1 MALPSLG
8 ETYSLLADV
17 RTSDIK
23 RQRDEERRYRKDA
36 RRDQLK
42 AALLQPIVG
51 AVATTGLEIA
61 GNVASKVFLG
71 DKVKSFVNSEAGRNA
86 LSAARGNVVLKN
98 KIDAEHKLYAAP
110 DGINIWTNKIVDD
123 LIAQSGATKDDEK
136 AIIRSNVVHNKK
148 QNQESLQA
156 HIDDLEDKKLFFSTL
171 PTEEQIRA
179 RAKDKNTDNF
189 FAKSKIQKLLSKG
202 ASYLG
207 GKSIEEL
214 MERSTNLIL
223 TGSTDSKYAPE
234 IRETFKTSKGRQT
247 FINLITGTLS
257 GDDAAID
264 RAVVDLQNTPFYKAI
279 AEATGQSEENTIRF
293 TRLNAVLQAALEQ
306 ADNMG
311 IPDTVYQRMLEH
323 TEYKKVLED
332 RDPVAFENLFNKV
345 IFGSTDDIK
354 TLGSNLLVDEKFYNI
369 FNKLKTDKPEK
380 RKEFL
385 DLLVNENV
393 SFISTVLVRQAKED
407 FNLGFYSPAVIKGG
421 LKNFLADHITKGK
434 ITIDEE
440 SGILFM
446 KELSESDR
454 IAELQ
459 YHIKDVY
466 LDSRKDLDLTRG
478 VDIFSNLL
486 REQFDKIQ
494 ANEELSNIGKYDAAS
509 EGFTRARTS
518 LDKALIMHKDV
529 IKHDTYVDALR
540 ASEDLMNSM
549 FGDPQN
555 IVTGRFIPTGINAL
569 QASQN
574 KASQNN
580 NDSTYL
586 KSFLGQVESKLNS
599 QKDTVQKDTSL
610 PDEEKKPPSLL
621 KKPLKFLTD
630 NYPTD
635 LKGQIKFLGEEI
647 FGDDANAIKF
657 MERLIQQESRMG
669 QDPGTYNMSGKLGN
683 RGSIGVAQADEVAFN
698 QVQKKLNDPNSTI
711 YKYIKPFEE
720 AIGVDLRNIRYEDLK
735 EDILSVAIGRLYLMQ
750 HTEDPIPTEIKD
762 QGRYWKTNYN
772 TEAGAGTPE
781 QFVVNNQK

>member
-42 AALLQPIVG
+42 AALLQPLVG

-86 LSAARGNVVLKN
+86 LSAAKGNVLLKN
-98 KIDAEHKLYAAP
+98 KIDEEHKIYAAP
-110 DGINIWTNKIVDD
+110 NGINIWTNKIVDD

-136 AIIRSNVVHNKK
+136 AIIRSNVMHNKK

-156 HIDDLEDKKLFFSTL
+156 HIDDLEDKKLFLSTL

-189 FAKSKIQKLLSKG
+189 FAKSKIQKLLAKG

-234 IRETFKTSKGRQT
+234 IRETFKTSKGRQI
-247 FINLITGTLS
+247 FINLINGTLS

-264 RAVVDLQNTPFYKAI
+264 QAVLDLQDTPFYKSI
-279 AEATGQSEENTIRF
+279 ATSTGLRKEQIVAFDTFYTKFNSAVSQGYEDSVYNK
-293 TRLNAVLQAALEQ
+293 VLQS
-306 ADNMG
+306 
-311 IPDTVYQRMLEH
+311 PDFTQVVNDKDLSKLQTLVNE
-323 TEYKKVLED
+323 T
-332 RDPVAFENLFNKV
+332 
-345 IFGSTDDIK
+345 IFGSADDIK
-354 TLGSNLLVDEKFYNI
+354 NLGSNLLLDEKFYNV
-369 FNKLKTDKPEK
+369 FTSLKTNNTAGK
-380 RKEFL
+380 RENSL
-385 DLLVNENV
+385 DLIVKDNV
-393 SFISTVLVRQAKED
+393 SFISNVLARKTTED
-407 FNLGFYSPAVIKGG
+407 FNLGAYSPAVIKRG
-421 LKNFLADHITKGK
+421 LREYLSTQITNKK
-434 ITIDEE
+434 ITIDED
-440 SGILFM
+440 SGLLFV

-454 IAELQ
+454 IEQLK
-459 YHIKDVY
+459 YHIKEAHIDSNKDPAIKAGVSVY
-466 LDSRKDLDLTRG
+466 FNSIK
-478 VDIFSNLL
+478 
-486 REQFDKIQ
+486 EQFDKIK
-494 ANEELSNIGKYDAAS
+494 NNKELSSRGRREAAINGLENS
-509 EGFTRARTS
+509 RKV
-518 LDKALIMHKDV
+518 LDEALKIHKNVFENDL
-529 IKHDTYVDALR
+529 YLEALR
-540 ASEDLMNSM
+540 GAEDLMDSM

-555 IVTGRFIPTGINAL
+555 IVTGRLIPEGINSTLRNWRLDNQLYLA
-569 QASQN
+569 
-574 KASQNN
+574 KEENN
-580 NDSTYL
+580 Q
-586 KSFLGQVESKLNS
+586 KQPVAEEIRVSK
-599 QKDTVQKDTSL
+599 
-610 PDEEKKPPSLL
+610 EEKTPPSLL
-621 KKPLKFLTD
+621 EKPLKFLTD

-647 FGDDANAIKF
+647 FKDDANSIKF

-669 QDPGTYNMSGKLGN
+669 QDPGTYSLSGEPGK
-683 RGSIGVAQADEVAFN
+683 RGSYGVAQVDEPAFD
-698 QVQKKLNDPNSTI
+698 QVQKKLNKPDSTI

-720 AIGVDLRNIRYEDLK
+720 AIGVDLRDIQYEDLK
-735 EDILSVAIGRLYLMQ
+735 EDILSIAIGRLYLMQ
-750 HTEDPIPTEIKD
+750 HTEDPIPTALED
-762 QGRYWKTNYN
+762 QGRYWKTNFN

>member
-42 AALLQPIVG
+42 AALLQPLVG

-86 LSAARGNVVLKN
+86 LSAAKGNVLLKN
-98 KIDAEHKLYAAP
+98 KIDEEHKIYAAP

-136 AIIRSNVVHNKK
+136 AIIRSNVMHNKK

-156 HIDDLEDKKLFFSTL
+156 HIDDLEDKKLFLSTL

-189 FAKSKIQKLLSKG
+189 FAKSKIQKLLAKG

-234 IRETFKTSKGRQT
+234 IRETFKTSKGRQI
-247 FINLITGTLS
+247 FINLINGTLS

-264 RAVVDLQNTPFYKAI
+264 QAVLDLQDTPFYKSI
-279 AEATGQSEENTIRF
+279 ATSTGLRKEQIVAFDTFYTKFNSAVSQGYEDSVYNK
-293 TRLNAVLQAALEQ
+293 VLQS
-306 ADNMG
+306 
-311 IPDTVYQRMLEH
+311 PDFTQVVNDKDLSKLQTLVNE
-323 TEYKKVLED
+323 T
-332 RDPVAFENLFNKV
+332 
-345 IFGSTDDIK
+345 IFGSADDIK
-354 TLGSNLLVDEKFYNI
+354 NLGSNLLLDEKFYNV
-369 FNKLKTDKPEK
+369 FTSLKTNNTAGK
-380 RKEFL
+380 RENSL
-385 DLLVNENV
+385 DLIVKDNV
-393 SFISTVLVRQAKED
+393 SFISNVLARKTTED
-407 FNLGFYSPAVIKGG
+407 FNLGAYSPAVIKRG
-421 LKNFLADHITKGK
+421 LREYLSTQITNKK
-434 ITIDEE
+434 ITIDED
-440 SGILFM
+440 SGLLFV

-454 IAELQ
+454 IEQLK
-459 YHIKDVY
+459 YHIKEAHIDSNKDPAIKAGVSVY
-466 LDSRKDLDLTRG
+466 FNSIK
-478 VDIFSNLL
+478 
-486 REQFDKIQ
+486 EQFDKIK
-494 ANEELSNIGKYDAAS
+494 NNKELSSRGRREAAINGLENS
-509 EGFTRARTS
+509 RKV
-518 LDKALIMHKDV
+518 LDEALKIHKNVFENDL
-529 IKHDTYVDALR
+529 YLEALR
-540 ASEDLMNSM
+540 GAEDLMDSM

-555 IVTGRFIPTGINAL
+555 IVTGRLIPEGINSTLRNWRLDNQLYLA
-569 QASQN
+569 
-574 KASQNN
+574 KEENN
-580 NDSTYL
+580 Q
-586 KSFLGQVESKLNS
+586 KQPVAEEIRVSK
-599 QKDTVQKDTSL
+599 
-610 PDEEKKPPSLL
+610 EEKTPPSLL
-621 KKPLKFLTD
+621 EKPLKFLTD

-647 FGDDANAIKF
+647 FKDDANSIKF

-669 QDPGTYNMSGKLGN
+669 QDPGTYSLSGEPGK
-683 RGSIGVAQADEVAFN
+683 RGSYGVAQVDEPAFD
-698 QVQKKLNDPNSTI
+698 QVQKKLNKPDSTI

-720 AIGVDLRNIRYEDLK
+720 AIGVDLRDIQYEDLK
-735 EDILSVAIGRLYLMQ
+735 EDILSIAIGRLYLMQ
-750 HTEDPIPTEIKD
+750 HTEDPIPTALED
-762 QGRYWKTNYN
+762 QGRYWKTNFN

>member
-42 AALLQPIVG
+42 AALLQPLVG

-86 LSAARGNVVLKN
+86 LSAAKGNVLLKN
-98 KIDAEHKLYAAP
+98 KIDEEHKIYAAP

-136 AIIRSNVVHNKK
+136 AIIRSNVMHNKK

-156 HIDDLEDKKLFFSTL
+156 HIDDLEDKKLFLSTL

-189 FAKSKIQKLLSKG
+189 FAKSKIQKLLAKG

-234 IRETFKTSKGRQT
+234 IRETFKTSKGRQI
-247 FINLITGTLS
+247 FINLINGTLS

-264 RAVVDLQNTPFYKAI
+264 QAVLDLQDTPFYKSI
-279 AEATGQSEENTIRF
+279 ATSTGLRKEQIVAFDTFYTKFNSAVSQGYEDSVYNK
-293 TRLNAVLQAALEQ
+293 VLQS
-306 ADNMG
+306 
-311 IPDTVYQRMLEH
+311 PDFTQVVNDKDLSKLQTLVNE
-323 TEYKKVLED
+323 T
-332 RDPVAFENLFNKV
+332 
-345 IFGSTDDIK
+345 IFGSADDIK
-354 TLGSNLLVDEKFYNI
+354 NLGSNLLLDEKFYNV
-369 FNKLKTDKPEK
+369 FTSLKTNNTAGK
-380 RKEFL
+380 RENSL
-385 DLLVNENV
+385 DLIVKDNV
-393 SFISTVLVRQAKED
+393 SFISNVLARKTTED
-407 FNLGFYSPAVIKGG
+407 FNLGAYSPAVIKRG
-421 LKNFLADHITKGK
+421 LREYLSTQITNKK
-434 ITIDEE
+434 ITIDED
-440 SGILFM
+440 SGLLFV

-454 IAELQ
+454 IEQLK
-459 YHIKDVY
+459 YHIKEAHIDSNKDPAIKAGVSVY
-466 LDSRKDLDLTRG
+466 FNSIK
-478 VDIFSNLL
+478 
-486 REQFDKIQ
+486 EQFDKIK
-494 ANEELSNIGKYDAAS
+494 NNKELSSRGRREAAINGLENS
-509 EGFTRARTS
+509 RKV
-518 LDKALIMHKDV
+518 LDEALKIHKNVFENDL
-529 IKHDTYVDALR
+529 YLEALR
-540 ASEDLMNSM
+540 GAEDLMDSM

-555 IVTGRFIPTGINAL
+555 IVTGRLIPEGINSTLRNWRLDNQLYLA
-569 QASQN
+569 
-574 KASQNN
+574 KEENN
-580 NDSTYL
+580 Q
-586 KSFLGQVESKLNS
+586 KQPVAEEIRVSK
-599 QKDTVQKDTSL
+599 
-610 PDEEKKPPSLL
+610 EEKTPPSLL
-621 KKPLKFLTD
+621 EKPLKFLTD

-647 FGDDANAIKF
+647 FKDDANLIKF

-669 QDPGTYNMSGKLGN
+669 QDPGTYSLSGEPGK
-683 RGSIGVAQADEVAFN
+683 RGSYGVAQVDEPAFD
-698 QVQKKLNDPNSTI
+698 QVQKKLNKPDSTI

-720 AIGVDLRNIRYEDLK
+720 AIGVDLRDIQYEDLK
-735 EDILSVAIGRLYLMQ
+735 EDILSIAIGRLYLMQ
-750 HTEDPIPTEIKD
+750 HTEDPIPTALED
-762 QGRYWKTNYN
+762 QGRYWKTNFN